1 MAAPPRQRQAAT
13 GGHVPVML
21 AEVLDTLAPKEG
33 DIIIDGTFGG
43 GGYSRAILKAAQCSV
58 IGIDRDLDA
67 ILRAEKLAEEF
78 PRLLPLLGRFGELDQ
93 LAAQAGFPS
102 ADGVVLDIGV
112 SSFQIDEAE
121 RGFSF
126 QKDGP
131 LDMRMGAA
139 GPSAADVVNN
149 LSERDLANVIFR
161 LGEETNSRRIARA
174 ICERR
179 MAEPFRSTSDLA
191 SVVEEAVGGRK
202 GARVHPATQTFQAI
216 RMYVNDELGE
226 LARGLEAAEQI
237 LKPGGRLVVVTFHS
251 LEDRLVKTWMRE
263 RTGGVPSGSRHVP
276 LLAKPKPPSFAQI
289 TNKALQ
295 PSEKEVETNPRARSA
310 RLRAVVRTD
319 AAALGGPADDGMD
332 LPPIS
337 DMEVTR

>member
-149 LSERDLANVIFR
+149 LSERDLANVVFR
-161 LGEETNSRRIARA
+161 LGEEKNSRRIARA